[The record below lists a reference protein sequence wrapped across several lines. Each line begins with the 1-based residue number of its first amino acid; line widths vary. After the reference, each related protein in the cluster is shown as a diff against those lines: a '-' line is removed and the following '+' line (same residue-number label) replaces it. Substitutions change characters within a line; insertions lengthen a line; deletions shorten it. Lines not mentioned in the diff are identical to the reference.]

1 MSSSIIS
8 IFNNHFTEF
17 LDDMQNVFPEDVD
30 IKTAKNSILTIRKTN
45 PKLLIKIWKKYVV
58 NRYQKEIS
66 EGNIDFFILKDYSND
81 LVKNDHSNQIMEA
94 IDRLREPVRLM
105 TKENQEKT
113 MKYIQNLSKL
123 ALAAPMD

>member
-1 MSSSIIS
+1 
-8 IFNNHFTEF
+8 
-17 LDDMQNVFPEDVD
+17 MQNVFPEDVD

-58 NRYQKEIS
+58 TPYQKEIS

-81 LVKNDHSNQIMEA
+81 LVKTDNSNQIMEA

-105 TKENQEKT
+105 TKDNQEKT

-123 ALAAPMD
+123 ALAAPSD

>member
-1 MSSSIIS
+1 MSASIIS

-58 NRYQKEIS
+58 NPYQKEIS

-81 LVKNDHSNQIMEA
+81 LVKTDNSNQIMEA